1 MDSEINQ
8 WLQTYTPIYEIAQV
22 EEIHTERGTD
32 TVKNL
37 VLQRTGFENLP
48 QKYIKDAIWNR
59 QYQYMLFLK
68 SESEIDEQRLN
79 NLDWLDDLSDWL
91 EEKNKNKDFP
101 ILDGNKI
108 ITSISCAN
116 AITYEEIEDGSISV
130 YGLQIYF
137 NIKKEYTSNE
147 VSL

>member
-1 MDSEINQ
+1 MDDKINQ

-37 VLQRTGFENLP
+37 VLQRAGFENLP
-48 QKYIKDAIWNR
+48 PKYIKDAIWNR
-59 QYQYMLFLK
+59 QYQYMLLLK
-68 SESEIDEQRLN
+68 SESEIDEQRLK

-91 EEKNKNKDFP
+91 AEQNETRNFP
-101 ILDGNKI
+101 ILDGNKK
-108 ITSISCAN
+108 ITNISCAN
-116 AITYEEIEDGSISV
+116 AITYEEGEDGSISV

-137 NIKKEYTSNE
+137 NIKKEYTSYE